1 MRAPVYRS
9 LEARNTVLGLAFPT
23 EFTVVL
29 CAWWAGM
36 ISAGAFVG
44 SGIAVAAYVLIRVAN
59 YGRAEGFVQH
69 FLQYQV
75 RRLVSRGR
83 LSAAARVGTGRAP
96 KFPHGDYGYVG
107 EDLAARL
114 FELVRSRTGGAR

>member
-9 LEARNTVLGLAFPT
+9 LEAKNTVLGLAFPT

-29 CAWWAGM
+29 SAWWAGM
-36 ISAGAFVG
+36 ISAGAFIG

-69 FLQYQV
+69 FLQFKV
-75 RRLVSRGR
+75 RGLVTGRR
-83 LSAAARVGTGRAP
+83 LSAAARVGPSRAP
-96 KFPHGDYGYVG
+96 TFPHGECGYEG
-107 EDLAARL
+107 QDLAARL
-114 FELVRSRTGGAR
+114 FDIVRSRTGGRQ

>member
-9 LEARNTVLGLAFPT
+9 LEARNTVLGLTFPT
-23 EFTVVL
+23 EFTVAL

-36 ISAGAFVG
+36 LAAGAFVG
-44 SGIAVAAYVLIRVAN
+44 SGIAVAAYVLIRIAN

-69 FLQYQV
+69 FLQFKV
-75 RRLVSRGR
+75 RQIVSGGR
-83 LSAAARVGTGRAP
+83 LSAAARVRPGRTP
-96 KFPHGDYGYVG
+96 WFPHGESRYVG

-114 FELVRSRTGGAR
+114 AAAAGSRRGAQT

>member
-9 LEARNTVLGLAFPT
+9 LEAKNTVLGLAFPT

-36 ISAGAFVG
+36 ISAGAFIG
-44 SGIAVAAYVLIRVAN
+44 SAIAVAAYVLIRVAN

-69 FLQYQV
+69 FLQFKV
-75 RRLVSRGR
+75 RKLVSGGR
-83 LSAAARVGTGRAP
+83 LSAAARVGAGRAP
-96 KFPHGDYGYVG
+96 KFPHGEHGYEG
-107 EDLAARL
+107 QDLAARL
-114 FELVRSRTGGAR
+114 FEIVRSRTGGRR

>member
-9 LEARNTVLGLAFPT
+9 LEAKNTVLGLAFPS

-36 ISAGAFVG
+36 ISAGAFIG
-44 SGIAVAAYVLIRVAN
+44 SAIAVVAYVLIRVAN

-69 FLQYQV
+69 FLQFKV
-75 RRLVSRGR
+75 RKLVTGGR
-83 LSAAARVGTGRAP
+83 LSAAARVGAGRAP
-96 KFPHGDYGYVG
+96 KFPHGEYGYEG
-107 EDLAARL
+107 LDLVARL
-114 FELVRSRTGGAR
+114 FAIVRSQTGGRR